1 MRRLI
6 AVILLAG
13 IAFSTTA
20 CVVEEPGP
28 GPGHDRWC
36 WWHPGRCR

>member
-6 AVILLAG
+6 ATLLLLG
-13 IAFSTTA
+13 IAVGTTA

-28 GPGHDRWC
+28 GPYHARWC
-36 WWHPGRCR
+36 YYHPYRCR